1 MISIRMLM
9 AVKSDAPFLVADAG
23 AVIVT
28 DEATAAFAVRQDWAV
43 PVEGFQAVP
52 ESADLQ
58 EQAREETSQVETE
71 DDPEPPKR
79 PYGNAPKDAWIEYAA
94 AVDPEMS
101 RERAL
106 GMTKADLM
114 SRYGERLL
122 CSARTFL
129 MIV

>member
-1 MISIRMLM
+1 MMVSIRMLM

-52 ESADLQ
+52 ESADSP
-58 EQAREETSQVETE
+58 EQGREETSQVEAE
-71 DDPEPPKR
+71 DPEPPKR
-79 PYGNAPKDAWIEYAA
+79 PYGNAPKDTWAEYAA

-101 RERAL
+101 KERAL